1 MKQLKLRGVAMT
13 RKTLSMEI
21 QKHIAELYEAGKPYA
36 TIVKAVNDK
45 HKANVNH
52 ADVTHVR
59 DAFKLKPRRIFTEK
73 NGKTPKPRTLV
84 APKPEGDMEQLIQ
97 NLIIRLRSFTPMP
110 LAILIEPKAG
120 TYRVQMPVEYEGKVA

>member
-1 MKQLKLRGVAMT
+1 MKQLKLRGAAMT

-21 QKHIAELYEAGKPYA
+21 QKRIAELYEAKKPYA
-36 TIVKAVNDK
+36 TIVKTVNAE
-45 HKANVNH
+45 HKASITH
-52 ADVTHVR
+52 CDVTNVR
-59 DAFKLKPRRIFTEK
+59 DRFKLKPRHVFAEK
-73 NGKTPKPRTLV
+73 NDKTPKPRVLV

-120 TYRVQMPVEYEGKVA
+120 TYRVQMPVEYEGKVS